1 MPTKVINDPYV
12 RKNNQSTSI
21 NWSASI
27 VKFGD
32 EEDLQTKLNQGK
44 LGGASTA
51 SEVMT
56 SNDNTVQQELDEI
69 KNLLEHTSHE
79 YSVVNVPTISNLM
92 YNGSEQTVQ
101 IDGFNSSAMTKTGDL
116 TVTEPG
122 EYSIT
127 FTLKNYWKWSDDTT
141 EAKTVT
147 FNVDKIAPSFTRTP
161 ASLVLNAENPTGTIT
176 YSTDSNGEL
185 SVTSTDSSVAS
196 VSLNGTVATVTGLAN
211 GAATIQGSVAAS
223 TRYSA
228 TSILSTPIS
237 VSLLQRIGL
246 LWDGSGFYRVDQN
259 LNVISDSNFNP
270 ETTFPYSEISTETV
284 DGYSGVTWPVVY
296 THAENAP
303 TAEPTYGRV
312 WWIDSAPSED
322 NHVCPSFVAD
332 GVIKNKLWLKATL
345 ESSTEYNVLRA
356 KAKNTVMNFYDYSL
370 MQKLIL
376 IEYNTSTNPPQNSLA
391 ASATWRNL
399 QNAWGYSYS
408 WNIFQWIFGAD
419 MIKSGQHEATV
430 GSGNLRILNPRMDG
444 SFIDTGLSPSYKWIK
459 GNFNIGTVNGINMGD
474 FMFDTSSES
483 NKNGS
488 LTISPFAFQGF
499 DSAYAFYSFP
509 DNGILG
515 FNPSNPNNSDNV
527 WRLRKVL

>member
-27 VKFGD
+27 VKFSD
-32 EEDLQTKLNQGK
+32 EEDLQTKLNQEK

-56 SNDNTVQQELDEI
+56 SNNNTVQQELDDI
-69 KNLLEHTSHE
+69 KNSLGHTSYE
-79 YSVVNVPTISNLM
+79 YSVVNVPTISNLT

-101 IDGFNSSAMTKTGDL
+101 IDGFNSNAMTKTGDL

-147 FNVDKIAPSFTRTP
+147 FSVNKIAPSFTRTP

-185 SVTSTDSSVAS
+185 SVTSTDSSIAS
-196 VSLNGTVATVTGLAN
+196 VSLNGTVATVTKLAN

-223 TRYSA
+223 THYSA

-246 LWDGSGFYRVDQN
+246 LWDGSGFYRVDQD
-259 LNVISDSNFNP
+259 LNIISDSNFNP

-284 DGYSGVTWPVVY
+284 DGVSGVTWPVMY
-296 THAENAP
+296 AHAENAP
-303 TAEPTYGRV
+303 TADPTYGRV
-312 WWIDSAPSED
+312 WWIDSAPSSD
-322 NHVCPSFVAD
+322 NHVCPSFVED
-332 GVIKNKLWLKATL
+332 GVTKSKLWLKTTL
-345 ESSTEYNVLRA
+345 ESSTTYNDLCT
-356 KAKNTVMNFYDYSL
+356 KIKNTVMNFYDYAL
-370 MQKLIL
+370 MQRLIL
-376 IEYNTSTNPPQNSLA
+376 IEYNTGTNPPQNILA
-391 ASATWRNL
+391 ADATWRNL
-399 QNAWGYSYS
+399 QQAWGHDY
-408 WNIFQWIFGAD
+408 QWIFGAD
-419 MIKSGQHEATV
+419 EIKSGSYSATA
-430 GSGNLRILNPRMDG
+430 GNGNLRILNPIMDG
-444 SFIDTGLSPSYKWIK
+444 SFIDTGLKPSSRWIK
-459 GNFNIGTVNGINMGD
+459 GNFNIRTVNGINMGD
-474 FMFDTSSES
+474 FMFDTSTEKNS
-483 NKNGS
+483 NGS
-488 LTISPFAFQGF
+488 LTVSPFAYRN
-499 DSAYAFYSFP
+499 SISTRAFVS
-509 DNGILG
+509 NSGSGLLG
-515 FNPSNPNNSDNV
+515 FRSYYPNSSSYV